1 MRCLYLCQELAPY
14 FAEGGLGQAA
24 RALPELLQRDHG
36 LVHDLLIPYYPRL
49 VDEQDLR
56 TETVARL
63 PALTVGGVE
72 AAATVE
78 RLLGHGG
85 SCEVFLLRSD
95 RWYDREGI
103 YRDSR
108 YVEFPDAVARAAFY
122 GSAAAR
128 WVRDC
133 GRSYDL
139 VHGND
144 WQSGPALAHLRHARG
159 SGTRPVLLMNVHN
172 GEYRG
177 DVPPPLVA
185 RLGLPDGF
193 AARLLAEARGR
204 PSLLLTGLLAAD
216 AATTGSPGYA
226 GELAEA
232 FAGTPLGAALGPLRM
247 EGIVAGVDRKVWNPA
262 SPGPYAVPFD
272 GSGATDGKRANKRL
286 LQRRTGLGVDP
297 GIPVFA
303 VCARLV
309 PDKGIDLVL
318 AALGPLL
325 TGGRAQL
332 VVVGSGDAE
341 YVEELADLEARAP
354 GAVHH
359 TPRFDQGLA
368 SLVYAGADF
377 TLMPSRVEPCGLNQL
392 IAMAYGTIP
401 LVSAVGGLRDT
412 VLDLRADPAEGTGFR
427 FAALTEEAVGHT
439 VDHAMRWLAG
449 HPGEV
454 ERTRRR
460 AMSHDW
466 SWERTARQTALLYE
480 RVTARG

>member
-14 FAEGGLGQAA
+14 FVEGGLGQAA
-24 RALPELLQRDHG
+24 RALPELLHRHHDLDHT
-36 LVHDLLIPYYPRL
+36 LLIPYYPRL
-49 VDEQDLR
+49 VDRQGLR

-63 PALTVGGVE
+63 SAMTVGG
-72 AAATVE
+72 AATVE
-78 RLLGHGG
+78 RLVDHDG

-103 YRDSR
+103 YRDGR
-108 YVEFPDAVARAAFY
+108 YVEFPDAAARAAFY
-122 GSAAAR
+122 GSAAAQ
-128 WVRDC
+128 WVRGS

-144 WQSGPALAHLRHARG
+144 WQSGPALAHLRHLRG
-159 SGTRPVLLMNVHN
+159 RGGRPALLMNVHN

-177 DVPPPLVA
+177 DVSPRQA
-185 RLGLPDGF
+185 AQLGLPDEF
-193 AARLLAEARGR
+193 TARLLDKAQGS

-226 GELAEA
+226 RELAEA
-232 FAGTPLGAALGPLRM
+232 FAGTALGDALGPLRM
-247 EGIVAGVDRKVWNPA
+247 EGIVAGVDRKVWDPA
-262 SPGPYAVPFD
+262 SPGPLTVPYD
-272 GSGATDGKRANKRL
+272 GREVTDGKRANKRL
-286 LQRRTGLGVDP
+286 LQRRTGLGADP
-297 GIPVFA
+297 RIPLFA

-309 PDKGIDLVL
+309 PDKGIDLVF

-325 TGGRAQL
+325 TSGRAQL
-332 VVVGSGDAE
+332 AVVGTGDAE
-341 YVEELADLEARAP
+341 YLKVLADLQDRAP
-354 GAVHH
+354 RAVHH
-359 TPRFDQGLA
+359 TPRFDQELA

-412 VLDLRADPAEGTGFR
+412 VTDLRDDPAEGTGFR
-427 FAALTEEAVGHT
+427 FAALTSDAVGHT
-439 VDHAMRWLAG
+439 VDHAVRWLAE

-466 SWERTARQTALLYE
+466 SWERTARQTARLYE
-480 RVTARG
+480 RVVAGG